1 MFIIALNEEECLL
14 IITANLVHVF
24 FPGTLNNMHIHVL
37 VWNVSFR
44 LKPTVYCFAMHFGEV
59 LLVWNFHSL
68 GFWVGCIST
77 HYLNLRVRLLTDV
90 NIQRWSS
97 SLSGKQQVYFSAS
110 MVTKQGWEIMIHP
123 SFTKQNVGM
132 QPPVSSFLSIYFLL
146 DLLRVYT
153 CEPLIWIALVHI
165 FTQRDNNKE
174 SDSIIHPSFRTQ
186 MVAASHLFVHIHLL
200 SPRSLASLYL
210 QANNW
215 VSIWIIFVHMFTH
228 RLCGPLQHFFGK
240 ITSSKIICTH
250 QLLRSL
256 VNSLI
261 CDSHVNWMWQVPIE
275 CKGKYK
281 YIPSLTQAS

>member
-14 IITANLVHVF
+14 IITANFVHGV

-132 QPPVSSFLSIYFLL
+132 QPPVSILSPRSLASLY
-146 DLLRVYT
+146 LRAIDMNCPRPYIHTTIV
-153 CEPLIWIALVHI
+153 P
-165 FTQRDNNKE
+165 DNNKE

-215 VSIWIIFVHMFTH
+215 VSIWILFVHMFTH

-275 CKGKYK
+275 YKCKYK